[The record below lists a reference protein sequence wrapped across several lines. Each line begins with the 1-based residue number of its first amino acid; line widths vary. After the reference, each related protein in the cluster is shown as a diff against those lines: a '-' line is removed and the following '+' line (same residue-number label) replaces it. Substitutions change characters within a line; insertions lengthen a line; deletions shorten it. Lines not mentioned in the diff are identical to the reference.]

1 MGPKGKPQQTLN
13 RLHRG
18 IYVFLS
24 GEGRCCFSL
33 PCGFLAYTS
42 VPLLRGLHFPSLGRS
57 VCLHASRTHMAPV
70 PWANQSGWQEEAVR
84 FWTGWGAEAAR
95 CLTGG
100 GGVSKPPR
108 QIVLFPADLVSAQN
122 PLAY

>member
-1 MGPKGKPQQTLN
+1 
-13 RLHRG
+13 
-18 IYVFLS
+18 
-24 GEGRCCFSL
+24 
-33 PCGFLAYTS
+33 
-42 VPLLRGLHFPSLGRS
+42 
-57 VCLHASRTHMAPV
+57 MAPV

-95 CLTGG
+95 YLTGG

-108 QIVLFPADLVSAQN
+108 QIVLFPVDLVSAQN